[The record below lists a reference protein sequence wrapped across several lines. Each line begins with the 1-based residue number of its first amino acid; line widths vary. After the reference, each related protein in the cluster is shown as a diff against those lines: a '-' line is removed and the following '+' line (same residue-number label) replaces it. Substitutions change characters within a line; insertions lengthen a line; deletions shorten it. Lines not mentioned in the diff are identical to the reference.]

1 MCSLPGSRMGDPGED
16 APGPSGGG
24 GTEDGS
30 GAGIAALIGG
40 MPLPAT
46 GIDGVGGEPP
56 PLAAAHHLQEI

>member
-1 MCSLPGSRMGDPGED
+1 MDPGEED

-24 GTEDGS
+24 GGAEGGS

-56 PLAAAHHLQEI
+56 PRRHPTCREI